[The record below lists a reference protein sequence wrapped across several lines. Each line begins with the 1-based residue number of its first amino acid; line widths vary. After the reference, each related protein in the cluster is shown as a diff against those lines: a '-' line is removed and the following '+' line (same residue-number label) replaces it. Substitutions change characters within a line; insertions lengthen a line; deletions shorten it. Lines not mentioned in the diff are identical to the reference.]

1 MKIGVIGSS
10 LKADERRV
18 PIHPEHLGL
27 IPDEVRR
34 QLVFEQGYGER
45 FGVSDQELAGRVG
58 GLASREE
65 LLELGAVLLLKPA
78 VSDLQAM
85 PEGGLIWGWC
95 HCVQQSRIA
104 QSAIDRRLTLL
115 TFEAMYAWGPDGL
128 PGRHSFYKN
137 NELAGYCAVLH
148 GLSLKGID
156 GLYGRQRKA
165 VILGFGAV
173 SRGAIYALK
182 AHGFTDI
189 TVCLPGPEHL
199 IREEIPGYRYLRVQ
213 QSSDEHTGLTVHD
226 GTETPLIERLASADI
241 LVNAVLQDPE
251 QPLMFVSSADQL
263 KAGCLILDVSCDQ
276 GMGFAFARPT
286 SFREPL
292 IQIGHVDYYA
302 VDHTPSYLWESASW
316 EISRA
321 LLPYLPTLI
330 TGNWNQNPTLARAI
344 EIEKG
349 VIRNPK
355 ILSFQNRQSTYPHP
369 PADH

>member
-1 MKIGVIGSS
+1 
-10 LKADERRV
+10 
-18 PIHPEHLGL
+18 
-27 IPDEVRR
+27 
-34 QLVFEQGYGER
+34 
-45 FGVSDQELAGRVG
+45 
-58 GLASREE
+58 
-65 LLELGAVLLLKPA
+65 
-78 VSDLQAM
+78 
-85 PEGGLIWGWC
+85 
-95 HCVQQSRIA
+95 
-104 QSAIDRRLTLL
+104 LTLL
-115 TFEAMYAWGPDGL
+115 TFEAMYAWGPEGQ

-156 GLYGRQRKA
+156 GHYGRQRKT

-189 TVCLPGPEHL
+189 AVCLPGPEHL
-199 IREEIPGYRYLRVQ
+199 IREEIPGCRYLRIQ
-213 QSSDEHTGLTVHD
+213 QSSNENAGLTVHD
-226 GTETPLIERLASADI
+226 GKQTPLIELLASADI
-241 LVNAVLQDPE
+241 LINAVLQDPE
-251 QPLMFVSSADQL
+251 QPLMFVSSAEQL

-276 GMGFAFARPT
+276 GMGFEFARPT

-292 IQIGHVDYYA
+292 IQIGPCDYYA

-321 LLPYLPTLI
+321 LLPYLPAVA

-349 VIRNPK
+349 IIRNPK
-355 ILSFQNRQSTYPHP
+355 ILSFQHRQSTYPHP
-369 PADH
+369 PFPPTR